1 MPPSPMEGGFVCSG
15 QIMKGDSMTKLLV
28 IHGLGMNMRG
38 KVDVETFGPMT
49 LPEYDQKIGEYAGEL
64 GVEVRCF
71 HSNIEGE
78 IANALYDAHDR
89 DVDAA
94 VINPA
99 GFTTSTGPLPMAIP
113 QVRYPVI
120 EVHFTNPTSRGIASM
135 VQPACRGSVYGFG
148 VYGYYLAMAAAKHI
162 TTP

>member
-1 MPPSPMEGGFVCSG
+1 
-15 QIMKGDSMTKLLV
+15 MTKLLV

-78 IANALYDAHDR
+78 IANALYDAHGDGT
-89 DVDAA
+89 DAIL
-94 VINPA
+94 INPA
-99 GFTTSTGPLPMAIP
+99 GFTRDATVLVSAMR
-113 QVRYPVI
+113 QVRIPAV
-120 EVHFTNPTSRGIASM
+120 EVHMTNPTARGGNS
-135 VQPACRGSVYGFG
+135 VVLPACKSSVYGFG
-148 VYGYYLAMAAAKHI
+148 ILGYYLAMKGVLE
-162 TTP
+162 TYGL

>member
-15 QIMKGDSMTKLLV
+15 QITKGDSMTKLLV

-49 LPEYDQKIGEYAGEL
+49 LPEYDQKIGEFAQEL

-78 IANALYDAHDR
+78 IANALYDAHGDGT
-89 DVDAA
+89 DAIL
-94 VINPA
+94 INPA
-99 GFTTSTGPLPMAIP
+99 GFTRDATVLVSAMR
-113 QVRYPVI
+113 QVRIPAV
-120 EVHFTNPTSRGIASM
+120 EVHMTNPTARGGNS
-135 VQPACRGSVYGFG
+135 VVLPACKSSVYGFG
-148 VYGYYLAMAAAKHI
+148 ILGYYLAMKGVLE
-162 TTP
+162 TYGL